1 MINYDLD
8 KLNDLITGIDL
19 KNTSGHVTKVHAD
32 FLNVG
37 GQKIVLQGSVSGAAG
52 DFFSVSKNDNV
63 NFDLKVDN
71 TFVVPEPV
79 TKLLYSDQGNFRS
92 TVVGT
97 ITITHG
103 TWSDGTKSIS
113 VDIVF
118 NNNYN
123 FTSAAVFS
131 GIVDFNF

>member
-1 MINYDLD
+1 M
-8 KLNDLITGIDL
+8 
-19 KNTSGHVTKVHAD
+19 TKVHVD

-52 DFFSVSKNDNV
+52 DFFSVSKNDSA

-79 TKLLYSDQGNFRS
+79 TKLLYSSQGDFRS

-113 VDIVF
+113 VNIVF
-118 NNNYN
+118 NNNYS
-123 FTSAAVFS
+123 FTSEAVMS
-131 GIVDFNF
+131 GIVYFNF